1 MNTSNWTVADM
12 PHLEGKTAIVTGAT
26 AGLGLV
32 SATELA
38 ARGASVTLAVRDV
51 ARGERAARVIREAY
65 PGAIV
70 SVANLDLASLS
81 SIREFSPAY
90 IKSHKRL
97 DILMNN
103 AGIMG
108 VPQREVTA
116 DGFEAQLGTNHLGHF
131 ALTGLLLPLIKKT
144 PRARIVTVSSNLH
157 KTGVM
162 NFDDLMGAVK
172 YKPWAAYGQS
182 KLANLLFTS
191 ELQRRLVAAKVD
203 AIAVAAHPGWS
214 NTSLMMSGPMKGRG
228 AFMKWLGQS
237 VTNRMAQ
244 PASMGAL
251 NQLYAATSSDVE
263 GNDYIG
269 PKGKNEQSGYPHKA
283 GRSAAAKSTTD
294 AKRLWEESEKL
305 TGVSYL

>member
-1 MNTSNWTVADM
+1 MTTSNWTVADM

-38 ARGASVTLAVRDV
+38 ARGASVTMAVRDV
-51 ARGERAARVIREAY
+51 ARGERAARIIREAY
-65 PGAIV
+65 PGAVV
-70 SVANLDLASLS
+70 SVAKLDLASLS
-81 SIREFSPAY
+81 SIREFSSVF

-116 DGFEAQLGTNHLGHF
+116 DGFEAQFGTNHLGHF

-144 PRARIVTVSSNLH
+144 PGARIVTVSSNLH

-162 NFDDLMGAVK
+162 NFDDLMGGVK
-172 YKPWAAYGQS
+172 YKAWAAYGQS

-244 PASMGAL
+244 SASMGAL
-251 NQLYAATSSDVE
+251 NQLYAATASDVE

-283 GRSAAAKSTTD
+283 GRSVAAKNTTD
-294 AKRLWEESEKL
+294 AKRLWDESEKL

>member
-1 MNTSNWTVADM
+1 MTTSNWTVADM

-38 ARGASVTLAVRDV
+38 ARGASVTMAVRDV
-51 ARGERAARVIREAY
+51 TRGERAARIIREAY
-65 PGAIV
+65 PGAVV
-70 SVANLDLASLS
+70 SVAKLDLASLA
-81 SIREFSPAY
+81 SIREFSSRY

-116 DGFEAQLGTNHLGHF
+116 DGFEAQFGTNHLGHF

-144 PRARIVTVSSNLH
+144 PGARIVTVSSNLH

-162 NFDDLMGAVK
+162 NFDDLMGGVK
-172 YKPWAAYGQS
+172 YKAWAAYGQS

-203 AIAVAAHPGWS
+203 AIAAAAHPGWS

-244 PASMGAL
+244 SASMGAL
-251 NQLYAATSSDVE
+251 NQLYAATASDVE

-283 GRSAAAKSTTD
+283 GRSVAAKNTTD
-294 AKRLWEESEKL
+294 AKRLWDASEKL

>member
-1 MNTSNWTVADM
+1 MTTSNWTVADM

-38 ARGASVTLAVRDV
+38 ARGASVTMAVRDV
-51 ARGERAARVIREAY
+51 TRGERAARIIREAY
-65 PGAIV
+65 PGAVV
-70 SVANLDLASLS
+70 SVAKLDLASLA
-81 SIREFSPAY
+81 SIREFSSRY

-116 DGFEAQLGTNHLGHF
+116 DGFEAQFGTNHLGHF

-144 PRARIVTVSSNLH
+144 PGARIVTVSSNLH

-162 NFDDLMGAVK
+162 NFDDLMGGVK
-172 YKPWAAYGQS
+172 YKAWAAYGQS

-191 ELQRRLVAAKVD
+191 ELQRRLVVAKVD
-203 AIAVAAHPGWS
+203 AIAAAAHPGWS

-244 PASMGAL
+244 SASMGAL
-251 NQLYAATSSDVE
+251 NQLYAATASDVE

-283 GRSAAAKSTTD
+283 GRSVAAKNTTD
-294 AKRLWEESEKL
+294 AKRLWDASEKL

>member
-1 MNTSNWTVADM
+1 MTTSNWTVADM

-38 ARGASVTLAVRDV
+38 ARGASVTMAVRDV
-51 ARGERAARVIREAY
+51 TRGERAARIIRDAY
-65 PGAIV
+65 PGAVV
-70 SVANLDLASLS
+70 SVAKLDLASLA
-81 SIREFSPAY
+81 SIREFSSRY

-116 DGFEAQLGTNHLGHF
+116 DGFEAQFGTNHLGHF

-144 PRARIVTVSSNLH
+144 SGARIVTVSSNLH

-203 AIAVAAHPGWS
+203 AIAAAAHPGWS

-244 PASMGAL
+244 SASMGAL
-251 NQLYAATSSDVE
+251 NQLYAATVSDVE

-283 GRSAAAKSTTD
+283 GRSVAAKNTTD
-294 AKRLWEESEKL
+294 AKRLWDESEKL

>member
-1 MNTSNWTVADM
+1 MTTSNWTVADM

>member
-1 MNTSNWTVADM
+1 
-12 PHLEGKTAIVTGAT
+12 
-26 AGLGLV
+26 
-32 SATELA
+32 
-38 ARGASVTLAVRDV
+38 
-51 ARGERAARVIREAY
+51 
-65 PGAIV
+65 
-70 SVANLDLASLS
+70 
-81 SIREFSPAY
+81 
-90 IKSHKRL
+90 
-97 DILMNN
+97 
-103 AGIMG
+103 
-108 VPQREVTA
+108 
-116 DGFEAQLGTNHLGHF
+116 
-131 ALTGLLLPLIKKT
+131 LLLPLIKKT

>member
-1 MNTSNWTVADM
+1 MTTSNWTVADM
-12 PHLEGKTAIVTGAT
+12 PHLEGTTAIVTGAT

-38 ARGASVTLAVRDV
+38 ARGASVTLAVRDI
-51 ARGERAARVIREAY
+51 ARGKRAARVIREAY

-70 SVANLDLASLS
+70 SVAKLDLASLS
-81 SIREFSPAY
+81 SIREFSSAF
-90 IKSHKRL
+90 IKSHRRL

-116 DGFEAQLGTNHLGHF
+116 DGFEAQFGTNHLGHF

-144 PRARIVTVSSNLH
+144 PGARIVTVSSNLH

-162 NFDDLMGAVK
+162 NFDDLMGGVK
-172 YKPWAAYGQS
+172 YKAWAAYGQS

-203 AIAVAAHPGWS
+203 AIAAAAHPGWS

-251 NQLYAATSSDVE
+251 NQLYAATASDVE

-283 GRSAAAKSTTD
+283 GRSAAAKNTNE
-294 AKRLWEESEKL
+294 AKRLWDESEKL

>member
-1 MNTSNWTVADM
+1 MTTSNWTVADM

-51 ARGERAARVIREAY
+51 ARGERAARVIREAN

-70 SVANLDLASLS
+70 SVTRLDLASLA
-81 SIREFSPAY
+81 SIREFSSVF

-116 DGFEAQLGTNHLGHF
+116 DGFEAQFGTNHLGHF

-144 PRARIVTVSSNLH
+144 PGARIVTVSSNLH

-162 NFDDLMGAVK
+162 NFDDLMGGVK
-172 YKPWAAYGQS
+172 YKAWAAYGQS

-191 ELQRRLVAAKVD
+191 ELQRRLAAAKVD
-203 AIAVAAHPGWS
+203 AIAAAAHPGWS

-228 AFMKWLGQS
+228 TFMKWLGQS

-244 PASMGAL
+244 SASMGAL
-251 NQLYAATSSDVE
+251 NQLYAATASDVK

-269 PKGKNEQSGYPHKA
+269 PQGKNEQSGYPHKA

-294 AKRLWEESEKL
+294 AKRLWDESEKL

>member
-1 MNTSNWTVADM
+1 M

-38 ARGASVTLAVRDV
+38 ARGASVTMAVRDV
-51 ARGERAARVIREAY
+51 ARGERAARIIREAY
-65 PGAIV
+65 PGAVV
-70 SVANLDLASLS
+70 SVARLDLASLA
-81 SIREFSPAY
+81 SIREFSSAY

-116 DGFEAQLGTNHLGHF
+116 DGFEAQFGTNHLGHF

-144 PRARIVTVSSNLH
+144 PGARIVTVSSNLH

-162 NFDDLMGAVK
+162 NFDDLMGGVK
-172 YKPWAAYGQS
+172 YKAWAAYGQS

-203 AIAVAAHPGWS
+203 AIAAAAHPGWS

-228 AFMKWLGQS
+228 TLMKWLGQS

-251 NQLYAATSSDVE
+251 NQLYAATASDVK

-269 PKGKNEQSGYPHKA
+269 PRGKNEQSGYPHKA
-283 GRSAAAKSTTD
+283 GRSAAAKNTSD
-294 AKRLWEESEKL
+294 AKRLWDESEKL

>member
-1 MNTSNWTVADM
+1 MTTSNWTVADM

-38 ARGASVTLAVRDV
+38 ARGASVTMAVRDV
-51 ARGERAARVIREAY
+51 ARGERAARIIREAY
-65 PGAIV
+65 PGAVV
-70 SVANLDLASLS
+70 SVARLDLASLA
-81 SIREFSPAY
+81 SIREFSSAY

-116 DGFEAQLGTNHLGHF
+116 DGFEAQFGTNHLGHF

-144 PRARIVTVSSNLH
+144 PGARIVTVSSNLH

-162 NFDDLMGAVK
+162 NFDDLMGGVK
-172 YKPWAAYGQS
+172 YKAWAAYGQS

-203 AIAVAAHPGWS
+203 AIAAAAHPGWS

-228 AFMKWLGQS
+228 TLMKWLGQS

-251 NQLYAATSSDVE
+251 NQLYAATASDVK

-269 PKGKNEQSGYPHKA
+269 PRGKNEQSGYPHKA
-283 GRSAAAKSTTD
+283 GRSAAAKNTTD
-294 AKRLWEESEKL
+294 AKRLWDESEKL

>member
-1 MNTSNWTVADM
+1 M

-51 ARGERAARVIREAY
+51 ARGERAARIIREAY
-65 PGAIV
+65 PGAVV

-81 SIREFSPAY
+81 SIREFSSAY

>member
-1 MNTSNWTVADM
+1 MTTSNWTVADM

-38 ARGASVTLAVRDV
+38 ARGASVTMAVRDV
-51 ARGERAARVIREAY
+51 ARGERAARIIREAY
-65 PGAIV
+65 PGAVV
-70 SVANLDLASLS
+70 SVARLDLASLA
-81 SIREFSPAY
+81 SIREFSSAY

-116 DGFEAQLGTNHLGHF
+116 DGFEAQFGTNHLGHF

-144 PRARIVTVSSNLH
+144 PGARIVTVSSNLH

-162 NFDDLMGAVK
+162 NFDDLMGRVK
-172 YKPWAAYGQS
+172 YKAWAAYGQS

-203 AIAVAAHPGWS
+203 AIAAAAHPGWS

-244 PASMGAL
+244 SASMGAL

-294 AKRLWEESEKL
+294 AKRLWDESEKL